1 MNRPVKPIKTKEM
14 FARDLKIS
22 NSNVLAMIAFTLIN
36 IILIIVN
43 ADISFPFSAAVPMY
57 LVLMFSELC
66 GMRSEEFYEMNYG
79 PNWEQSEFIDSG
91 VFWAVVVI
99 ALIMIAVY
107 FALWYFSK
115 KKKVFSILLTVLYA
129 IDTLGLLGFCTLI
142 YAFDGYALIDFAFH
156 AWVFYYLIL
165 ALKAWDGMGYAP
177 SEAQLAAQAT
187 VPDTVPTFDD
197 TLFDATVEVS
207 SETVSDEEK

>member
-22 NSNVLAMIAFTLIN
+22 NSNVLAMIAFTLFN
-36 IILIIVN
+36 IILIIAN

-79 PNWEQSEFIDSG
+79 SDWKQLEFIDSG
-91 VFWAVVVI
+91 VFWVVVAI
-99 ALIMIAVY
+99 AVIMVAVY

-115 KKKVFSILLTVLYA
+115 KKKVFSIILMVLYA
-129 IDTLGLLGFCTLI
+129 IDTLGLLGFCTVV
-142 YAFDGYALIDFAFH
+142 YAFNGSALIDFVFH

-165 ALKAWDGMGYAP
+165 SLKAWDGMGYAP
-177 SEAQLAAQAT
+177 SEAELAAQAGA
-187 VPDTVPTFDD
+187 PDTLPTFDD
-197 TLFDATVEVS
+197 TLFDTTAEEPV
-207 SETVSDEEK
+207 ETVSDENK